1 MDRPTV
7 LTERSFVNA
16 PADAQTTPQTAKR
29 PANDRPAAKLVCD
42 EDHDSCS
49 QWREMYYNV
58 GMVFVFGNVA
68 LLFVTVGLFIVT
80 VTIKKP
86 R

>member
-1 MDRPTV
+1 MDGLTV
-7 LTERSFVNA
+7 LTEQSFVNA
-16 PADAQTTPQTAKR
+16 RSPSPPR
-29 PANDRPAAKLVCD
+29 LCD
-42 EDHDSCS
+42 ENHEFCI

-68 LLFVTVGLFIVT
+68 LLFVTVGLFVAT

-86 R
+86 H